1 MEVFQ
6 SVSLYEAEFYEK
18 RMGIL
23 NYLTRQMLTISNFQI
38 HNYFCFIF
46 PCCYFIGQMIYK
58 NNLL

>member
-6 SVSLYEAEFYEK
+6 SVCLYEAEFYEK

-38 HNYFCFIF
+38 HNFLFVSYSRVVTS
-46 PCCYFIGQMIYK
+46 
-58 NNLL
+58 